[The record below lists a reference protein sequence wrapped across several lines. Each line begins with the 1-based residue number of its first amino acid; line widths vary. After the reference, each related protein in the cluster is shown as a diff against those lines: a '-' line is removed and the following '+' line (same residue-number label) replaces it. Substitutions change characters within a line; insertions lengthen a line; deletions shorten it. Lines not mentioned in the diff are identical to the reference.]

1 MNLPPGFELEEP
13 ETMNLPAGFEIE
25 TAGQDPTK
33 LGPEFSPRAAAEKM
47 LKQIQ
52 VRSSGEVAPG
62 EGTTIERLEGAA
74 LRGLGNLGRGIAYAP
89 LHAAKEVERISK
101 TSVPGPSYM
110 PSGYKQPESLPI
122 QKAMKSVQDWYGGV
136 LNREDIKLQ
145 EIYERHPEWETNP
158 PENFLDLLKSPDKLA
173 AAVIESTP
181 LLAAAGLATAAGA
194 PQVGY
199 ALIYVAEGQGA
210 YDAAKQDNQSDEVA
224 RQAYVMT
231 GSVST
236 VIEGMQLKGL
246 IKIGKKSYRAIL
258 GRAVNK
264 LGTGKVAPKLI
275 KEAIKQSIEE
285 QAQGTWQEAT
295 AYLLYGKIPEGGVK
309 AFIDRRAQEGL
320 IAFVTAGI
328 VSGIGG
334 GIGTAKQVAKKDE
347 ALVERARQLS
357 SAIDSNIDLT
367 DEEKFDT
374 QLALKQVLKNMGP
387 FEGVLEAAQ
396 VAGDTEVKE
405 AVLRKVYS
413 KGFVAKMTSIRNN
426 ADNIVAGAGNKVAQV
441 EVMKSDLLKVLEHY
455 DSISED
461 IKNNPELLAE
471 LGGIEKLLP
480 EYAVAVNN
488 FTESPSKEGFGG
500 IKAIGDQIAEFSSKY
515 GERLGEQAAMQSI
528 SLEVAAVE
536 SAEVAK
542 AEPSGN
548 VTRPTVEPAVQADM
562 AREAKLAPI
571 RLVSDSKD
579 TSALLDTFYAERD
592 DKEAAVDITT
602 MARQEELKE
611 IAGEKRFGVVVKG
624 WDMAVQL
631 YIDLQD
637 NPDQMRYYDKL
648 TANQKK
654 LVDTARNLPPN
665 IRAFADNLIAENKE
679 FGDAARDQEVIHNSK
694 ENYSARLWVSE
705 PGQKRTLFK
714 KLGTTTTRAK
724 ARTLEGIMHG
734 WSLGKTL
741 KVTGATTAQNV
752 AHKQVTQAIVDKQ
765 VMKLAK
771 DWGLISSQQLPGW
784 KRVEHPNFTTWK
796 FAGKAEPGKAYG
808 QNFFVTDGGVVMER
822 VGMYAEPVLAG
833 KLNTALTGSKL
844 RGIPLVDWL
853 SKWNAIIKQNILMTS
868 FFHHQAY
875 LRSYMGGGKTGIK
888 NLNPVTAY
896 KKGREAILNYTPLSQ
911 QLIRGGLTMGK
922 TQDWD
927 EIDLEQSDTIYS
939 RAARHFKAGDK
950 GLDAINDIKRKQKHF
965 LFKKMGPYLKM
976 QAALLEYRAQLKKS
990 HGKLERGEVTQ
1001 HEIAKRVASLLNDDF
1016 GGLNLRRMG
1025 RNQTT
1030 QHIFQLLALAPD
1042 WTESNIRSMTKAF
1055 KRGDEGA
1062 MYRAFWSRIAIKM
1075 GTATILFN
1083 LMMAGFDDDDFIERY
1098 KKAWVAGNLKWL
1110 DIDITPLYRLLG
1122 GSGKR
1127 KYFSLIG
1134 HFKDPLKFIAHPIR
1148 SAKHKGSVLTKM
1160 FLDVVT
1166 GEDWAGREFTTFSE
1180 LIGIDDKGK
1189 YVTTSRRQGYRAG
1202 EEKGGKLKGALT
1214 KYTTGGASPVEYDQ
1228 ALSFILYELR
1238 SAQPIQVQSAI
1249 AFLAG
1254 EIDAFDAISKSAG
1267 LMTSTKKEDEGRK
1280 SIRR

>member
-1 MNLPPGFELEEP
+1 MSFENWQKENTGFDAWQKKNVTDLKI
-13 ETMNLPAGFEIE
+13 ADRQ
-25 TAGQDPTK
+25 QDFAAVERYAKTGRWSE
-33 LGPEFSPRAAAEKM
+33 GP
-47 LKQIQ
+47 
-52 VRSSGEVAPG
+52 VAPE
-62 EGTTIERLEGAA
+62 EGTIIEKLEGAA
-74 LRGLGNLGRGIAYAP
+74 LRGLGNLGRAMAYAP
-89 LHAAKEVERISK
+89 LHATKEIERISK

-110 PSGYKQPESLPI
+110 PSGYKQPESLPV

-136 LNREDIKLQ
+136 LSREDTKLQ
-145 EIYERHPEWETNP
+145 EIYERHPEWETEP

-173 AAVIESTP
+173 AAVLESTP
-181 LLAAAGLATAAGA
+181 LLVAAGLATAVGV

-199 ALIYVAEGQGA
+199 ALIFTAEGQGA
-210 YDAAKQDNQSDEVA
+210 YDAAIQDGQSEEVA
-224 RQAYVMT
+224 RRAYVMY

-246 IKIGKKSYRAIL
+246 IKIGKKSHQAIL
-258 GRAVNK
+258 RRAVNK
-264 LGTGKVAPKLI
+264 LGTEKVAPKLI
-275 KEAIKQSIEE
+275 KEAVKQSIEE

-295 AYLLYGKIPEGGVK
+295 AYLLYGKIPEDGIKG
-309 AFIDRRAQEGL
+309 FIDRRAQEGL
-320 IAFVTAGI
+320 IAATMAGG
-328 VSGIGG
+328 VSVLGG
-334 GIGTAKQVAKKDE
+334 GIGAVKQVAKKDE

-357 SAIDSNIDLT
+357 NAIDNDIDLT

-374 QLALKQVLKNMGP
+374 HLALKQVLKDAGP

-396 VAGDTEVKE
+396 VAGDTETVIETK
-405 AVLRKVYS
+405 AILRKVYS

-426 ADNIVAGAGNKVAQV
+426 ADNIVAGAGNKESQV
-441 EVMKSDLLKVLEHY
+441 EIMKSDLLKMLEHY

-471 LGGIEKLLP
+471 LGEIVKLLP

-488 FTESPSKEGFGG
+488 FTESPSKEGFGE
-500 IKAIGDQIAEFSSKY
+500 IKTIGDQIAEFSSKY
-515 GERLGEQAAMQSI
+515 GARLGEQATIQST

-536 SAEVAK
+536 SAEVAR
-542 AEPSGN
+542 AEPSGK
-548 VTRPTVEPAVQADM
+548 VVAPTVESAVQADM
-562 AREAKLAPI
+562 ARKTKLAPV

-579 TSALLDTFYAERD
+579 TSALLDTFYAERN
-592 DKEAAVDITT
+592 DKETAVDITT
-602 MARQEELKE
+602 KARQEELKE
-611 IAGEKRFGVVVKG
+611 ISGLKKFGPEAKKLDAAIQV
-624 WDMAVQL
+624 

-637 NPDQMRYYDKL
+637 NPGQMRYYDKL
-648 TANQKK
+648 NATQKD
-654 LVDTARNLPPN
+654 LVDKARNLPPD
-665 IRAFADNLIAENKE
+665 AQTFADNLIAENKE
-679 FGDAARDQEVIHNSK
+679 FGDAAKDQEVIHNSK
-694 ENYSARLWVSE
+694 ENYSARLWESE
-705 PGQKRTLFK
+705 PGQKRNLFK
-714 KLGTTTTRAK
+714 KFGPTTARAK

-741 KVTGATTAQNV
+741 RVTGATTAQNV

-784 KRVEHPNFTTWK
+784 KQVDHPNFTTWK

-808 QNFFVTDGGVVMER
+808 QNFFVTDEGVVLER

-844 RGIPLVDWL
+844 RGIALVDWL

-875 LRSYMGGGKTGIK
+875 LRSYMGGGKTGVK

-896 KKGREAILNYTPLSQ
+896 KKGGEAITNYTPEVQ
-911 QLIRGGLTMGK
+911 QLVRGGLTIGRI
-922 TQDWD
+922 QDWN
-927 EIDLEQSDTIYS
+927 EADLKREGTVFS
-939 RAARHFKAGDK
+939 RVARYFKAGEK
-950 GLDAINDIKRKQKHF
+950 GLDVINRIREQQADF
-965 LFKKMGPYLKM
+965 LFKKMGPQLKM
-976 QAALLEYRAQLKKS
+976 QAALLEYRSQLKKHQS
-990 HGKLERGEVTQ
+990 KLEKGEITQ
-1001 HEIAKRVASLLNDDF
+1001 HDIAKQVANLLNDDF
-1016 GGLNLRRMG
+1016 GGLNLMRMG

-1030 QHIFQLLALAPD
+1030 QHLFRLVALAPD
-1042 WTESNIRSMTKAF
+1042 WTESNIRSMVKAF
-1055 KRGDEGA
+1055 KRGNEGA
-1062 MYRAFWSRIAIKM
+1062 MYRAFWGRIAIKM
-1075 GTATILFN
+1075 GTATVLFN
-1083 LMMAGFDDDDFIERY
+1083 LMMAGFDDEDFIKRY

-1134 HFKDPLKFIAHPIR
+1134 HFKDPLKFMFHPIR
-1148 SAKHKGSVLTKM
+1148 SAKHKGSVITKM

-1202 EEKGGKLKGALT
+1202 EEKGGRLKGALT

-1238 SAQPIQVQSAI
+1238 SAQPIQVQSAL

-1254 EIDAFDAISKSAG
+1254 EIDAFDAISKSTG

>member
-1 MNLPPGFELEEP
+1 MSFENWQKENTGFDAWQKK
-13 ETMNLPAGFEIE
+13 NAAKFEVE
-25 TAGQDPTK
+25 RK

-47 LKQIQ
+47 LKQVQ

-62 EGTTIERLEGAA
+62 EGTTIEKLEGAA

-89 LHAAKEVERISK
+89 LQATKEIERISK
-101 TSVPGPSYM
+101 TSVPGPSYI

-136 LNREDIKLQ
+136 LSREDIKLQ
-145 EIYERHPEWETNP
+145 EIYERHPEWETDP
-158 PENFLDLLKSPDKLA
+158 PENFLDLLTSPDKLA
-173 AAVIESTP
+173 AAVVETAP
-181 LLAAAGLATAAGA
+181 LLVAAGLATAAGM
-194 PQVGY
+194 PQAGY
-199 ALIYVAEGQGA
+199 ALIFVAEGQGA

-295 AYLLYGKIPEGGVK
+295 AYLLYGKIPEGGIK
-309 AFIDRRAQEGL
+309 GFIDRRAQEGL
-320 IAFVTAGI
+320 IAATMAGG
-328 VSGIGG
+328 VSVSGG
-334 GIGTAKQVAKKDE
+334 GIGAAKQVAKKDE

-357 SAIDSNIDLT
+357 NAIDSDIDLT

-374 QLALKQVLKNMGP
+374 QLALKQVLKAMGP

-426 ADNIVAGAGNKVAQV
+426 ADNIVAGAGDKVVQV
-441 EVMKSDLLKVLEHY
+441 KVMKSDLMKMLEHY

-471 LGGIEKLLP
+471 LGEIEKLLP
-480 EYAVAVNN
+480 EYADTVIS

-500 IKAIGDQIAEFSSKY
+500 IKVIGDQIAEFSSKY
-515 GERLGEQAAMQSI
+515 GERLGEQST

-536 SAEVAK
+536 SAEVAR

-548 VTRPTVEPAVQADM
+548 VARPTVEPAVQADM

-602 MARQEELKE
+602 KARQEELKE
-611 IAGEKRFGVVVKG
+611 ISGSKKFGLGAKKL
-624 WDMAVQL
+624 DMAIQV
-631 YIDLQD
+631 YIDLRD
-637 NPDQMRYYDKL
+637 SPDQMQYYDKL
-648 TANQKK
+648 NAAQKE
-654 LVDTARNLPPN
+654 LVDKARNLPPN
-665 IRAFADNLIAENKE
+665 AQVFADNLIAENKE
-679 FGDAARDQEVIHNSK
+679 FGDAAKDQEVIHNSK
-694 ENYSARLWVSE
+694 ENYSARLWESE

-714 KLGTTTTRAK
+714 KFGPTTTRAK

-741 KVTGATTAQNV
+741 RVTGATTAQNV

-784 KRVEHPNFTTWK
+784 KQVDHPNFTTWK

-808 QNFFVTDGGVVMER
+808 QNFFVTGDGVVMER
-822 VGMYAEPVLAG
+822 VGMYAEPVLAE
-833 KLNTALTGSKL
+833 KLNVALTGSKL
-844 RGIPLVDWL
+844 RGIALVDWL

-875 LRSYMGGGKTGIK
+875 LRSYMGGGKTGVK
-888 NLNPVTAY
+888 NLNPVVAY
-896 KKGREAILNYTPLSQ
+896 KKGGEAITNYTPEVQ
-911 QLIRGGLTMGK
+911 QLVRGGLTIGRI
-922 TQDWD
+922 QDWN
-927 EIDLEQSDTIYS
+927 EADLKRESTVFS
-939 RAARHFKAGDK
+939 RVARYFKAGEK
-950 GLDAINDIKRKQKHF
+950 GLDAINRIREQQADF
-965 LFKKMGPYLKM
+965 LFKKMGPQLKM
-976 QAALLEYRAQLKKS
+976 QAALLEYRSQLKKHQS
-990 HGKLERGEVTQ
+990 KLEKGEITQ
-1001 HEIAKRVASLLNDDF
+1001 HDIAKQVANLLNDDF
-1016 GGLNLRRMG
+1016 GGLNLMRMG

-1030 QHIFQLLALAPD
+1030 QQLFRLVALAPD
-1042 WTESNIRSMTKAF
+1042 WTESNIRSMVKAF
-1055 KRGDEGA
+1055 KRGNEGV
-1062 MYRAFWSRIAIKM
+1062 MYRAFWGRIAIKM
-1075 GTATILFN
+1075 GVATILFN
-1083 LMMAGFDDDDFIERY
+1083 LMMAGFDDDDFIKRY
-1098 KKAWVAGNLKWL
+1098 KKAWAAGNLKWL

-1134 HFKDPLKFIAHPIR
+1134 HFKDPLKFMLHPMR
-1148 SAKHKGSVLTKM
+1148 SAKYKGSVLTKM
-1160 FLDVVT
+1160 FLDAVT

-1202 EEKGGKLKGALT
+1202 EKKGGRLKGALT
-1214 KYTTGGASPVEYDQ
+1214 KYTTGGASPVEYEQ

-1249 AFLAG
+1249 TFLAG

-1267 LMTSTKKEDEGRK
+1267 LMTSTKKEEERK